1 MAEQEGQIEGLK
13 EVYDIIKTFSDETEV
28 NKLLRS
34 ANRVSLTPLKATYKT
49 LPFSQRLLSTVTI
62 GQPPTF
68 KKRYPNAQAVGP
80 TTDSFVLRFLEV
92 GTVERYIKE
101 GASGE
106 GKYAAGSFKGASRGR
121 IKASGAIESF
131 LDKAAPGVE
140 TEVTKQ
146 YGEVFLKEVQTKSKR
161 INRNK

>member
-13 EVYDIIKTFSDETEV
+13 EVYDIIKYFGDDKEV
-28 NKLLRS
+28 QKLLRS
-34 ANRVSLTPLKATYKT
+34 ANRESLKPLKASFKS
-49 LPFSQRLLSTVTI
+49 LPFAQRLLSTVTI